1 MKENKEIRFEVWDDA
16 NWNEESAV
24 FSFDNIDEA
33 VTFTSSMTKVAS
45 EEIKEF
51 WNTRT
56 LDAIGINSWCIER
69 VEK

>member
-24 FSFDNIDEA
+24 LSFDNIDEA
-33 VTFTSSMTKVAS
+33 IAVVSSTTKVAP

-56 LDAIGINSWCIER
+56 LDAIGINGWCIER

>member
-1 MKENKEIRFEVWDDA
+1 MKKNKEISFEVWDDD

-24 FSFDNIDEA
+24 LSFDNIDEA
-33 VTFTSSMTKVAS
+33 IAVVSSMTKVVP

-56 LDAIGINSWCIER
+56 LDAIGINGWCIEE